1 MSAPVPRLGN
11 TPTRLRMEATPI
23 ASVVL
28 ASATPSLL
36 PVIAQVPTLPP
47 LGLLFLVGWRL
58 VHHELWPLW
67 IGVPLGLFDDLTSGN
82 PLGTAMLLWSVV
94 MMAIEIVDARLMWR
108 DYWHDWLIATGA
120 AAFFLAG
127 GVMIGWVSESRA
139 SLLLILP
146 QLLWSTLL
154 YPLIVR
160 AIAVIDRWR
169 MMA

>member
-11 TPTRLRMEATPI
+11 TPSRFRMEATPI
-23 ASVVL
+23 ASVLL

-47 LGLLFLVGWRL
+47 LGFLFLVGWRL

-67 IGVPLGLFDDLTSGN
+67 IGVPLGLFDDLMSGN
-82 PLGTAMLLWSVV
+82 PLGTAMLLWSVA
-94 MMAIEIVDARLMWR
+94 MMAVEIVDGRLMWR

-120 AAFFLAG
+120 AALFLAG
-127 GVMIGWVSESRA
+127 GVMIGWTSGSRA
-139 SLLLILP
+139 PITLILP

-160 AIAVIDRWR
+160 VIAVIDRWR